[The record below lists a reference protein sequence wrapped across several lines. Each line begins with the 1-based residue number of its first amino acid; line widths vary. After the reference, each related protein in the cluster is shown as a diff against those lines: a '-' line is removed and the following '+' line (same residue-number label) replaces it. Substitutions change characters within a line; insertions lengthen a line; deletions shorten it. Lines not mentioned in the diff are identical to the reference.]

1 MDVGDVRDGEVGA
14 VDGVVDEGAPVR
26 LGDDR
31 EGRVG
36 EVEAGD
42 GGLDELDAGAE
53 DDE

>member
-1 MDVGDVRDGEVGA
+1 VGVGDVSGGEVGA
-14 VDGVVDEGAPVR
+14 ADCVVDEGALVR

-31 EGRVG
+31 DGRDG

-42 GGLDELDAGAE
+42 GGLDGLDAGAE